1 MDNGHQLVRDV
12 IKNSYRIPKYQRGY
26 RWSEENVTKL
36 LEDIYEDRLYLHD
49 RDEKLNVD
57 NALNI
62 FRGITFEYDET
73 LCTFAIPKNPYCIQP
88 LVVVPICHNDEFKY
102 YDVIDGQQRLT
113 TIAIIRAALK
123 KVGEIEGIEA
133 LNLLYQS
140 REKSSIYIHFLY
152 NKEEEE
158 PKENNID
165 FDYMKQAYEVAEKYY
180 KLVLD
185 DFDDVEIKK
194 LYARYLDA
202 VLCENTQFIWYSI
215 ECGNEEPQKVFAN
228 FNTGKIELTNS
239 ELIKALFMNPS
250 NYKSVNIKDKQIV
263 ISEKWDEMENKL
275 HEPEFWAF
283 VPHPFQYQDN
293 KEYSTR
299 IDILFDY
306 LVIDNWFEKNPGK
319 KAKDYIEYRNSKL
332 SDKYI
337 FNEIEG
343 WIKKSLS
350 EGLENTNE
358 IIEECWRKV
367 GKIYSGLVELYSGS
381 SVIYNM
387 VGLYINLMNRNAN
400 TVDDYVSSSS
410 KYIEV
415 YFGLKEILSLK
426 RSERVNSLKKKIKD
440 VAYPSESKRVEQVI
454 KEIKYKEGQSVDIVK
469 TLIIY
474 NVAVLCS
481 SKGTGER
488 YNFLE
493 NARNQWEREHI
504 FATNVKDSQGKD
516 LQYKGALEVLAGDDY
531 IEYVKYLYNLGD
543 LDVKF
548 KSENIDY
555 ILDLD
560 REDVVQKFIDNNLAY
575 DGNGQNEILARALR
589 CKKMAED
596 LLDCY
601 NNIDKINRIMNMDRE
616 SEKDLKKQ
624 LIHQYFLDL
633 KVKFYFIENMDVRCV
648 DALKENIYN
657 RNNDDIVIEEIDF
670 KYKFDSEKY
679 KFDEEKEAWQYW
691 LNRNVDGEDSKTNYD
706 VLVDDI
712 SSSYRNKFE
721 TMIYKDDSVKD
732 ELEEDKMEQILL
744 ALKLSKKTL
753 QRRID
758 DFFELDFPRL
768 LKDNSM
774 GNMTL
779 LTGSKLE
786 TDSSGQNQIVS
797 NKSYREKKDL
807 VYSFFKQGQFVPLG
821 TLLVFTDIYTRE
833 SNIANYWLPNSR
845 LKYLKDM
852 VTTITEFLGEGNKND

>member
-1 MDNGHQLVRDV
+1 MDNGHQLVKDV

-36 LEDIYEDRLYLHD
+36 LDDIYEDRLYLHD
-49 RDEKLNVD
+49 KDEKLNVD

-62 FRGITFEYDET
+62 FRGITFEYDKDLYTFTT
-73 LCTFAIPKNPYCIQP
+73 LKNPYCIQP
-88 LVVVPICHNDEFKY
+88 LVVVPIHHKNEFKY

-123 KVGEIEGIEA
+123 NVGGIGGIEA
-133 LNLLYQS
+133 LNLSYQS
-140 REKSSIYIHFLY
+140 REKSSAYIHFLY
-152 NKEEEE
+152 NKKEEE
-158 PKENNID
+158 PREKNID
-165 FDYMKQAYEVAEKYY
+165 FDYMKQAYEVAENYY
-180 KLVLD
+180 KLALNE
-185 DFDDVEIKK
+185 FDDIEIKQ

-215 ECGNEEPQKVFAN
+215 ECSNEEPQKVFAN

-283 VPHPFQYQDN
+283 VPHSFQYQDN
-293 KEYSTR
+293 REYSTR

-306 LVIDNWFEKNPGK
+306 LIIDNWFEENPGK

-343 WIKKSLS
+343 WIKNLINKN
-350 EGLENTNE
+350 LENTDE
-358 IIEECWRKV
+358 IIEECWGKV
-367 GKIYSGLVELYSGS
+367 GKIYSGLVELYSGN

-387 VGLYINLMNRNAN
+387 VGLYINLMNRNVN
-400 TVDDYVSSSS
+400 TVDGYVNSNS

-426 RSERVNSLKKKIKD
+426 RSERVNSLKKKIRD
-440 VAYPSESKRVEQVI
+440 VAYSSESKNVEQII
-454 KEIKYKEGQSVDIVK
+454 KEIKYKEGQSFDIVK

-474 NVAVLCS
+474 NVAILCS

-493 NARNQWEREHI
+493 NASNQWEREHI
-504 FATNVKDSQGKD
+504 FASNVKDNQGKD
-516 LQYKGALEVLAGDDY
+516 LQYKGALEILAGYDY
-531 IEYVKYLYNLGD
+531 IEYVKYLYNMENLA
-543 LDVKF
+543 VKF
-548 KSENIDY
+548 RSDNVEY
-555 ILDLD
+555 TLDLEKD
-560 REDVVQKFIDNNLAY
+560 DVVQKFIDNNLAY

-589 CKKMAED
+589 CKKMAEN

-601 NNIDKINRIMNMDRE
+601 DNIDKIIQIMNMNRE
-616 SEKDLKKQ
+616 SEKDLKKY
-624 LIHQYFLDL
+624 LIHRYFVNL
-633 KVKFYFIENMDVRCV
+633 KVKFHLLENIDVRCV
-648 DALKENIYN
+648 DTLKENIYN
-657 RNNDDIVIEEIDF
+657 SNNDEIVFPEIDF
-670 KYKFDSEKY
+670 KYNVDSVKFKFDK
-679 KFDEEKEAWQYW
+679 EKEYWQCW
-691 LNRNVDGEDSKTNYD
+691 LNTNADGENARTNYEL
-706 VLVDDI
+706 LVDDI
-712 SSSYRNKFE
+712 SLSYRNKLE
-721 TMIYKDDSVKD
+721 TMVYKDDSVKE
-732 ELEEDKMEQILL
+732 ELEDDKMEQILL

-753 QRRID
+753 EHRID
-758 DFFELDFPRL
+758 DFFALDFPRL

-779 LTGSKLE
+779 LTGNKLE

-807 VYSFFKQGQFVPLG
+807 VYHFFKQGQFVPLG

-852 VTTITEFLGEGNKND
+852 VTTITEFLGEGNENG

>member
-1 MDNGHQLVRDV
+1 MDNGHQLVKDV

-36 LEDIYEDRLYLHD
+36 LEDIYEDHLYSHD
-49 RDEKLNVD
+49 RDEKLCK
-57 NALNI
+57 
-62 FRGITFEYDET
+62 FE
-73 LCTFAIPKNPYCIQP
+73 IPKNLYCIQP
-88 LVVVPICHNDEFKY
+88 LVVVPIRHNDEFKY

-123 KVGEIEGIEA
+123 NVGEIEGIEA
-133 LNLLYQS
+133 LNLSYQS
-140 REKSSIYIHFLY
+140 REKSSTYIHFFY
-152 NKEEEE
+152 NKKEEEE
-158 PKENNID
+158 PKEKNID
-165 FDYMKQAYEVAEKYY
+165 FDYMKQAYKAAEDYY
-180 KLVLD
+180 RKALD
-185 DFDDVEIKK
+185 GFNNIEIKR

-215 ECGNEEPQKVFAN
+215 ECSNEEPQKVFAN

-306 LVIDNWFEKNPGK
+306 LVIENWFEENPGK

-337 FNEIEG
+337 FNEIEK
-343 WIKKSLS
+343 WIKKSLDG
-350 EGLENTNE
+350 GLGNTNE
-358 IIEECWRKV
+358 TIEECWRKV

-400 TVDDYVSSSS
+400 TVDGYVNSSS

-426 RSERVNSLKKKIKD
+426 RSERVNRLKKKIKD
-440 VAYPSESKRVEQVI
+440 AAYPSESKKVEQII
-454 KEIKYKEGQSVDIVK
+454 KEIKYKEGQSFDIVK

-504 FATNVKDSQGKD
+504 FASNVKDGQGKD
-516 LQYKGALEVLAGDDY
+516 LQYKGALEILAGDDY
-531 IEYVKYLYNLGD
+531 IEYVKYLYDIEN

-555 ILDLD
+555 TLDL
-560 REDVVQKFIDNNLAY
+560 EKEEVVQKFIDNNLAY

-589 CKKMAED
+589 CKKMAEN

-601 NNIDKINRIMNMDRE
+601 NNIDKINWIMNMNRE
-616 SEKDLKKQ
+616 SEKDLKKY
-624 LIHQYFLDL
+624 LIHQYFLNL
-633 KVKFYFIENMDVRCV
+633 KVKFYFIENIDVRCV

-657 RNNDDIVIEEIDF
+657 RNNDEIVIQEIDF

-679 KFDEEKEAWQYW
+679 KFDSEKEDWQYW
-691 LNRNVDGEDSKTNYD
+691 LNRNVEGENSKTNYE

-712 SSSYRNKFE
+712 STSYRNKFE
-721 TMIYKDDSVKD
+721 TMLYKDGSVKD

-744 ALKLSKKTL
+744 ALKLSKKTF

-768 LKDNSM
+768 LRDNSM

-779 LTGSKLE
+779 LTGNKSE

-797 NKSYREKKDL
+797 NKSYKEKKDL

-852 VTTITEFLGEGNKND
+852 VTTITEFLGEGDKND